1 MINKAKFYITFFI
14 ASFVFFISCLD
25 DVAHNNPIDPKNKN
39 KGFSIMGKVTT
50 LYAPVQ
56 NLPNAIITIQPGEQ
70 NLFSASDG
78 SFEFNGLE
86 PGFYTIFCTASG
98 YSLDSIEV
106 DLQSDQTINFSLD
119 GLPYFEQTALT
130 THHISRFFP
139 VDDLF
144 LLEVN
149 VKVNDPDG
157 VSDIKQV
164 YFDITEFDAS
174 DTLDA
179 SLETG
184 RFTKRLSV
192 DDLPINSIHSLIG
205 RAFYISIMDD
215 ANKITVSN
223 ELFLTRIIDLT
234 PVLEGPANLETVV
247 GDSIDFLWQKNRLPF
262 LFTHRIEIFQINF
275 GLLTKVDEFNNIPS
289 NISKWNTAHNLPNG
303 DYVWILT
310 IIDEFGNT
318 SSSKEGTFNVSK

>member
-1 MINKAKFYITFFI
+1 MLKKIINYFYLTIVI
-14 ASFVFFISCLD
+14 MGVFFACLA
-25 DVAHNNPIDPKNKN
+25 DVPHDNPIDPNNKN
-39 KGFSIMGKVTT
+39 RGFSISGKVTT

-56 NLPNAIITIQPGEQ
+56 NLSNAIITIEPGEQ
-70 NLFSASDG
+70 NLFSTSDG

-86 PGFYTIFCTASG
+86 PGFYTIFCTANG
-98 YSLDSIEV
+98 YSLDSLEV

-184 RFTKRLSV
+184 FFSKRLSV

-215 ANKITVSN
+215 ANQITVSN

-234 PVLEGPANLETVV
+234 PILESPTNLETVAS
-247 GDSIDFLWQKNRLPF
+247 DTIEFLWQKNRLPF
-262 LFTHRIEIFQINF
+262 LFRHRIEIFQINL
-275 GLLTKVDEFNNIPS
+275 GLLTKVDELNNIPS
-289 NISKWNTAHNLPNG
+289 DISKWSAAHNLPKG

-318 SSSKEGTFNVSK
+318 SSSKEGTFNVNK